1 MALRKIVT
9 EGDPILAKRCRE
21 VPQVTDRI
29 RQLLDD
35 MVETMHEAQG
45 VGLAG
50 PQVGVLRRV
59 VVVDIYDGNIY
70 KLVNPV
76 IVESE
81 GDQYE
86 EEGCLS
92 VPGLVGKVHRPA
104 YVKIEALDENGEKV
118 VYEGTDL
125 LARAFCHELDHL
137 EGTLFNSKADDL
149 YYPEEEEETEEE
161 KA

>member
-21 VPQVTDRI
+21 VPQITDRV
-29 RQLLDD
+29 RQLIDD
-35 MVETMHEAQG
+35 MVETMHDAQG
-45 VGLAG
+45 VGLAA

-59 VVVDIYDGNIY
+59 VVVDVGDGNVYELI
-70 KLVNPV
+70 NPE

-81 GDQYE
+81 GDQYG

-92 VPGLVGKVHRPA
+92 VPGLVGLVHRPEH
-104 YVKIEALDENGEKV
+104 VKVRALDRNGETV
-118 VYEGTDL
+118 EYEGTEL

-149 YYPEEEEETEEE
+149 HYPTEDEEEGED
-161 KA
+161 A